1 MRRFDENLIL
11 AFITS
16 TSGAEIMRQTGISSK
31 KYYRLL
37 NDDEFQTAVRQCR
50 ADMVRSAVMKMER
63 YIDTDVMILQ
73 QIIENEEVAPQTR
86 VNAINT
92 MMSQLA
98 AWKVNNDYE
107 NGLVCLEE
115 FKNEESKSD

>member
-50 ADMVRSAVMKMER
+50 ADMVRSAVMKMEQ
-63 YIDTDVMILQ
+63 YIDRDVVILQ
-73 QIIENEEVAPQTR
+73 KIIENDEVAPQTR

-115 FKNEESKSD
+115 FKNVESKSD